1 MTGTRGPSTSIYSVR
16 VSRVEPRPR
25 VASYL
30 AIAGSL
36 FVLVEAALLG
46 ELLLLFVGLFL
57 FAVGVLIYAEPHH
70 HLANGILSI
79 LLAVLSLLFG
89 FGGFYLGALLAAIGG
104 ILAVVWSPPRSPV
117 RAMASRT
124 APQGPS

>member
-1 MTGTRGPSTSIYSVR
+1 MLI
-16 VSRVEPRPR
+16 
-25 VASYL
+25 
-30 AIAGSL
+30 
-36 FVLVEAALLG
+36 
-46 ELLLLFVGLFL
+46 VGLFL

-79 LLAVLSLLFG
+79 LLAVFSLLFG
-89 FGGFYLGALLAAIGG
+89 FGGFYIGALLAAIGG

-117 RAMASRT
+117 RAMSSRT